1 MWRKA
6 PAKISK
12 KKKKRLERLRN
23 FAIHTFLYLVI
34 ALIVIMGGILTA
46 RAFGMA
52 QVVLDDSME
61 PSLER
66 EDVVLLNV
74 FGYRIGNPQRMD
86 LIAMRIGSSENSP
99 VYLRRVIALP
109 GDTVRI
115 SGGVIYVN
123 NEAVELSENDEAV
136 SFAGQAENELKL
148 EPDTYFVLCD
158 NYNANNDD
166 SRRSSIGT
174 VSRRQIIGKVWA
186 IAAPFK
192 RMGKL

>member
-6 PAKISK
+6 PVKSS
-12 KKKKRLERLRN
+12 KKKKRLEKLRS
-23 FAIHTFLYLVI
+23 FAIHTFLYLITAV
-34 ALIVIMGGILTA
+34 IVIMCGILFA
-46 RAFGMA
+46 RAYGMA

-61 PSLER
+61 PVLER
-66 EDVVLLNV
+66 EDVVLINRI
-74 FGYRIGNPQRMD
+74 GYRFSNPERMD

-115 SGGVIYVN
+115 NSGVIYVN
-123 NEAVELSENDEAV
+123 NEPVEIPGNSEDV
-136 SFAGQAENELKL
+136 SFSGQAENEIKL
-148 EPDTYFVLCD
+148 DPETYFVLCD
-158 NYNANNDD
+158 NYNTNNDD

-174 VSRRQIIGKVWA
+174 VSRRQIMGKVWA

-192 RMGKL
+192 RMEKL

>member
-12 KKKKRLERLRN
+12 KKKKRLERLRS

-99 VYLRRVIALP
+99 VYLRRVIA
-109 GDTVRI
+109 DRKSV
-115 SGGVIYVN
+115 V
-123 NEAVELSENDEAV
+123 
-136 SFAGQAENELKL
+136 
-148 EPDTYFVLCD
+148 
-158 NYNANNDD
+158 
-166 SRRSSIGT
+166 
-174 VSRRQIIGKVWA
+174 
-186 IAAPFK
+186 
-192 RMGKL
+192 

>member
-1 MWRKA
+1 MWRKT
-6 PAKISK
+6 PAKTS
-12 KKKKRLERLRN
+12 KKKKRLERLRI
-23 FAIHTFLYLVI
+23 FAIHTFLYLVT
-34 ALIVIMGGILTA
+34 AAIVIMFGVLSA
-46 RAFGMA
+46 RALGMA

-61 PSLER
+61 PSLAR
-66 EDVVLLNV
+66 EDVVLLNRI
-74 FGYRIGNPQRMD
+74 GYRLGNPQQMD
-86 LIAMRIGSSENSP
+86 LVAMRIGSSENSP

-115 SGGVIYVN
+115 NGGVVYVN
-123 NEAVELSENDEAV
+123 NEAIEISENAEPV
-136 SFAGQAENELKL
+136 SFAGQAENEIKL

-186 IAAPFK
+186 IAAPWG